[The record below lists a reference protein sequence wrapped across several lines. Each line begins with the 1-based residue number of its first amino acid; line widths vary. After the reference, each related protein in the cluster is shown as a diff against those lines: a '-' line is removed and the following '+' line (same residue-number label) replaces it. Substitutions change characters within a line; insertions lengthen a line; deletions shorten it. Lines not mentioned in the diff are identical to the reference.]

1 MRGFPESHRPDGC
14 PIFAALS
21 AAKVG
26 IRKAKGRGFWLVLLL
41 FLQITITAAAS
52 LPDGSWL
59 SKVPEAE
66 HQKTNPYSGQPD
78 AILAGRRIYEDHCRK
93 CHGENAEGTK
103 KRPPL
108 RSDIVQKIATAGD
121 LHWLLVNGYMK
132 KGMPS
137 WSKLPDP
144 QLWQLIAYLKS
155 LQ

>member
-1 MRGFPESHRPDGC
+1 MRRHFSADRFPTDGC
-14 PIFAALS
+14 PIFAAS
-21 AAKVG
+21 FAAKVG
-26 IRKAKGRGFWLVLLL
+26 YYRAVLALLL
-41 FLQITITAAAS
+41 IFLSLTAAAS

-59 SKVPEAE
+59 EKVPQGE
-66 HQKTNPYSGQPD
+66 HQKTNPYQGQHD
-78 AILAGRRIYEDHCRK
+78 AIAAGRRIYEDHCRK

-108 RSDIVQKIATAGD
+108 RSDIVQQIATEGD

-144 QLWQLIAYLKS
+144 QLWQLITYIKS
-155 LQ
+155 LH

>member
-1 MRGFPESHRPDGC
+1 MRQPSQKESRGC
-14 PIFAALS
+14 PTRVAFFAT
-21 AAKVG
+21 G
-26 IRKAKGRGFWLVLLL
+26 WGFCFVLLL
-41 FLQITITAAAS
+41 FLVTLAITAAAS

-59 SKVPEAE
+59 SKVPQAE
-66 HQKTNPYSGQPD
+66 HQKTNPYHDQPD
-78 AILAGRRIYEDHCRK
+78 AISAGRRLYQDHCKK
-93 CHGENAEGTK
+93 CHGENGEGTK

-108 RSDIVQKIATAGD
+108 RSDIVEKIATEGD

-144 QLWQLIAYLKS
+144 QLWQLITYLKS

>member
-1 MRGFPESHRPDGC
+1 MMRHLIMLC
-14 PIFAALS
+14 
-21 AAKVG
+21 
-26 IRKAKGRGFWLVLLL
+26 WLAGVPL
-41 FLQITITAAAS
+41 IAAAS
-52 LPDGSWL
+52 LADGSWL
-59 SKVPEAE
+59 GKVPPRE
-66 HQKTNPYSGQPD
+66 HAKVNPYRGQPD
-78 AILAGRRIYEDHCRK
+78 AVAAGRRIYQDHCQK

-108 RSDIVQKIATAGD
+108 RSDVVQKLASEGD

-144 QLWQLIAYLKS
+144 QLWQLITYLKS

>member
-1 MRGFPESHRPDGC
+1 MRSRSQPSSRVKVFLFVLLSL
-14 PIFAALS
+14 FAALS
-21 AAKVG
+21 
-26 IRKAKGRGFWLVLLL
+26 IP
-41 FLQITITAAAS
+41 AAAS

-59 SKVPEAE
+59 SKVPQAE
-66 HQKTNPYSGQPD
+66 HEKTNPYAGQSD
-78 AILAGRRIYEDHCRK
+78 AISAGRRIYEDHCRK

-108 RSDIVQKIATAGD
+108 RSDIVLRISTDGD

-144 QLWQLIAYLKS
+144 QLWQLITYIKS

>member
-1 MRGFPESHRPDGC
+1 MRRFTENHRTDGY
-14 PIFAALS
+14 PILVAFFATGW
-21 AAKVG
+21 G
-26 IRKAKGRGFWLVLLL
+26 IFFVLLL
-41 FLQITITAAAS
+41 SVVILAVAAAAS

-59 SKVPEAE
+59 EKVPSAE
-66 HQKTNPYSGQPD
+66 HRKTNPYNGQPD
-78 AILAGRRIYEDHCRK
+78 AIAAGRRLYEDHCRK

-108 RSDIVQKIATAGD
+108 RSDIVQQIATEGD

-144 QLWQLIAYLKS
+144 QLWQLISYIKS
-155 LQ
+155 LH

>member
-1 MRGFPESHRPDGC
+1 MRHSIDGHSIEAHPTDGC
-14 PIFAALS
+14 PIFAALF

-26 IRKAKGRGFWLVLLL
+26 FHKIVPLFLVLTLSL
-41 FLQITITAAAS
+41 TAAAS

-59 SKVPEAE
+59 GKVPPDE

-78 AILAGRRIYEDHCRK
+78 AIAAGRRIYADHCRK

-108 RSDIVQKIATAGD
+108 RSDIVQQIATDGD

-144 QLWQLIAYLKS
+144 QLWQLITYIKS
-155 LQ
+155 LR

>member
-1 MRGFPESHRPDGC
+1 MRRAAEDHQTDGRARLGAL
-14 PIFAALS
+14 FATRVRFHKTIPLLLVALS
-21 AAKVG
+21 LAA
-26 IRKAKGRGFWLVLLL
+26 
-41 FLQITITAAAS
+41 TAS

-59 SKVPEAE
+59 EKVPQTE
-66 HQKTNPYSGQPD
+66 HQKTNPYRDQPD
-78 AILAGRRIYEDHCRK
+78 AIAAGRRVYEDHCKK

-108 RSDIVQKIATAGD
+108 RSDIVQQIATEGD

-144 QLWQLIAYLKS
+144 QLWQLITYLKS

>member
-1 MRGFPESHRPDGC
+1 MRHTAWSHTKDGC
-14 PIFAALS
+14 PIFVALF
-21 AAKVG
+21 ATKVG
-26 IRKAKGRGFWLVLLL
+26 YRRAIPIIFV
-41 FLQITITAAAS
+41 ITFSVAAAAS

-59 SKVPEAE
+59 SKVPENE
-66 HQKTNPYSGQPD
+66 HQKINPYSGQPD
-78 AILAGRRIYEDHCRK
+78 AILAGRRVYEDHCRK

-108 RSDIVQKIATAGD
+108 RSDIVQRISTDGD

-144 QLWQLIAYLKS
+144 QLWQLITYLKS